1 MPTRGQEPNRFAPAR
16 AFLRSPILERKG
28 RRFHLETL
36 KTVRKTVDKILEA
49 AIIILFLVMFF
60 VTVINVFMRFV
71 LNSPLSFAVEL
82 GRYTFAGI
90 VYLGSI
96 FVMRDD
102 GHIGLDIIVDALP
115 KKLSVIVKKFSRV
128 LVLCYLALFCTMST
142 RMVMENWGNRSSA
155 MRIPMSVVYLVMVIG
170 SLGMFIEELLLLL
183 GKGSGEH
190 LNAEDLGGG
199 M

>member
-1 MPTRGQEPNRFAPAR
+1 M
-16 AFLRSPILERKG
+16 
-28 RRFHLETL
+28 ETL
-36 KTVRKTVDKILEA
+36 RTVRKTVDKVLKA

-115 KKLSVIVKKFSRV
+115 GKLSVIVRKFSRV
-128 LVLCYLALFCTMST
+128 LVLCYLAVFFVMST

-155 MRIPMSVVYLVMVIG
+155 MRIPMSVIYLVMVIG

-183 GKGSGEH
+183 GKGGSGK
-190 LNAEDLGGG
+190 LNAGDMGGG

>member
-1 MPTRGQEPNRFAPAR
+1 MDT
-16 AFLRSPILERKG
+16 LR
-28 RRFHLETL
+28 
-36 KTVRKTVDKILEA
+36 TVRKTVDKVLEA
-49 AIIILFLVMFF
+49 AIIILFLVMFS

-115 KKLSVIVKKFSRV
+115 GKLSVIVRKFSRV
-128 LVLCYLALFCTMST
+128 LVLCYLAVFFVMST
-142 RMVMENWGNRSSA
+142 RMVMENWSNRSSA
-155 MRIPMSVVYLVMVIG
+155 MRVPMSVIYLVMVIG

-183 GKGSGEH
+183 GKGGSGK
-190 LNAEDLGGG
+190 LNAEDMGGG

>member
-1 MPTRGQEPNRFAPAR
+1 MDTF
-16 AFLRSPILERKG
+16 FK
-28 RRFHLETL
+28 
-36 KTVRKTVDKILEA
+36 VRKVTDKILQA
-49 AIIILFLVMFF
+49 AIIILFLVMFG
-60 VTVINVFMRFV
+60 VTTVNVVMRFIF
-71 LNSPLSFAVEL
+71 NSPLKFAVEL

-115 KKLSVIVKKFSRV
+115 GKLSVIVKNFSRV
-128 LVLCYLALFCTMST
+128 LVLCYLALFCFEST
-142 RMVMENWGNRSSA
+142 RMVMGNWANRSST
-155 MRIPMSVVYLVMVIG
+155 MQVPMSVVYLVMVIG

-183 GKGSGEH
+183 GKQQKSTA
-190 LNAEDLGGG
+190 NAEDMGGG